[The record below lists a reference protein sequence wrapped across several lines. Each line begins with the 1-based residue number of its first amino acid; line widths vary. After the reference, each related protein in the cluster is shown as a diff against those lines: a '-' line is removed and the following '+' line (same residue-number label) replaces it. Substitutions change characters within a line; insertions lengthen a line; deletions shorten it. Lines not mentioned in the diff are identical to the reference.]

1 MIGRLEKTANI
12 DYRPS
17 VTVPH
22 DKGSH
27 GAMTDAFVHV
37 IVEPSAISQAADTIA
52 DVDSVSQVH
61 LVTGEYDIVAQ
72 LDVASKDDIA
82 DAVTED
88 ILPVS
93 GVIETVTH
101 VAFEP

>member
-1 MIGRLEKTANI
+1 
-12 DYRPS
+12 
-17 VTVPH
+17 
-22 DKGSH
+22 
-27 GAMTDAFVHV
+27 MTDAFVHV

-82 DAVTED
+82 DAVTGD

-93 GVIETVTH
+93 GVIETVTN